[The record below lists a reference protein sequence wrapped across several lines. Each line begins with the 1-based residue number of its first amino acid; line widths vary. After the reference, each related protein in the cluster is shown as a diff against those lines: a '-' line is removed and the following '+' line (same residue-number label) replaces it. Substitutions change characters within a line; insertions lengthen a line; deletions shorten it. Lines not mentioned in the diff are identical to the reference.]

1 MVSIVEK
8 HHSVFL
14 VGKSF
19 EGANVSNLEF
29 DQHWVALKENYEY
42 RLHEGDIFKLGKI
55 EYKIIEVSGR
65 DDAPYNDLPVESK
78 KLNTVGIHGL
88 PGTNLRSVK
97 AVERKPDSNPDACR
111 ICFEHRQKE
120 KNPLISICNC
130 TGSVKFIH
138 LNCLKQWLK
147 TK

>member
-1 MVSIVEK
+1 MST
-8 HHSVFL
+8 
-14 VGKSF
+14 
-19 EGANVSNLEF
+19 LEF
-29 DQHWVALKENYEY
+29 DQPWVALKEPYEY
-42 RLHEGDIFKLGKI
+42 RLHEGDVFKLGKI

-65 DDAPYNDLPVESK
+65 EEVPYSDSPVESK
-78 KLNTVGIHGL
+78 KLNTIGVHGL

-97 AVERKPDSNPDACR
+97 DVERKPDSSPDACR
-111 ICFEHRQKE
+111 ICFEHRQKD
-120 KNPLISICNC
+120 KNPLISICSC